1 TEFQVPYSVMYQDS
15 RGAMKRL
22 RELMGGKIFDFPK
35 DEEILLKLIETIPS
49 DDSIILDF
57 FSGSAST
64 AHATMKKNAED
75 KGKRKFIMIQLPEE
89 VEVKSEAE
97 KAGYKNISEIGQE
110 RSEER
115 RVGKE
120 SRSRN

>member
-1 TEFQVPYSVMYQDS
+1 
-15 RGAMKRL
+15 
-22 RELMGGKIFDFPK
+22 IFDFPK

-75 KGKRKFIMIQLPEE
+75 KGKRKFIMVQLPEE

-110 RSEER
+110 RIRRAGEKVINENPDTAEHLDVGFKVLKLDKSNIREWNVDFEE
-115 RVGKE
+115 
-120 SRSRN
+120 